1 MQLTITNKTLDNIDS
16 FVYQYLPRYINN
28 IFEKGIN
35 KKRLQAFDKLY
46 KINSYQILNR
56 ALKNL
61 LITKNG
67 NNQYNIKI
75 NNVIKIDDRYIDYY
89 IKLINYGSRDIKGY
103 PFIRNLFN
111 YIKDNINKIYKEW
124 EDGNSLLW

>member
-1 MQLTITNKTLDNIDS
+1 MQLTITNKTLDNIDN

-28 IFEKGIN
+28 IFEKSIN

-124 EDGNSLLW
+124 EDGNPLLW

>member
-1 MQLTITNKTLDNIDS
+1 MQLTITNKTLDNIDN

-28 IFEKGIN
+28 IFEKSIN

-111 YIKDNINKIYKEW
+111 YIKDNINKIYKE
-124 EDGNSLLW
+124 

>member
-1 MQLTITNKTLDNIDS
+1 MQLTITNKTLDNIDN

-28 IFEKGIN
+28 IFEKSIN
-35 KKRLQAFDKLY
+35 KKRLQAFDKIY

-111 YIKDNINKIYKEW
+111 YIKDNINKIYKE
-124 EDGNSLLW
+124 

>member
-1 MQLTITNKTLDNIDS
+1 MQLTITNKTLDNIDN

-28 IFEKGIN
+28 IFEKSIN
-35 KKRLQAFDKLY
+35 KKRLQAFDKIY

-124 EDGNSLLW
+124 EDGNPLLW

>member
-1 MQLTITNKTLDNIDS
+1 MQLTITNKTLDNIDN

-28 IFEKGIN
+28 IFEKSIN
-35 KKRLQAFDKLY
+35 KKRLQSFDKLY

>member
-1 MQLTITNKTLDNIDS
+1 MQLTITNKTLDNLDN

-28 IFEKGIN
+28 IFEKSIN

-111 YIKDNINKIYKEW
+111 YIKDNINKIYK
-124 EDGNSLLW
+124 G

>member
-111 YIKDNINKIYKEW
+111 YIKDNINKIYKE
-124 EDGNSLLW
+124 